1 MSYVILFQGS
11 TWFTELITAGKYP
24 EYKEYQLRVN
34 RFLPKLST
42 DLPGELA
49 EKEAEVKKVE
59 VKAKTKG
66 RITR

>member
-34 RFLPKLST
+34 RFLPRFST
-42 DLPGELA
+42 DISGELKA
-49 EKEAEVKKVE
+49 VEAAGE
-59 VKAKTKG
+59 TK
-66 RITR
+66 